1 MTVNLFIFLWQIS
14 ESGLIEILE
23 KVNQQTEK
31 KTTVKVGL
39 TYGTSCVFGINTM
52 SNLFIYCLH
61 FSSTDGGLWTQMMM
75 MMITNYQMEPW
86 NPSWMCFTG
95 MQRHLWQTVIKRL
108 QNSDIFDNSDKIH
121 VYWFSGLSSPL
132 PDQWHPLPIVLM
144 MLTSDLNDKN

>member
-1 MTVNLFIFLWQIS
+1 MTVNLFVFLWQIS

-39 TYGTSCVFGINTM
+39 TYWTYCVFSINTM

-86 NPSWMCFTG
+86 NPSDMDVF
-95 MQRHLWQTVIKRL
+95 
-108 QNSDIFDNSDKIH
+108 
-121 VYWFSGLSSPL
+121 YWSATAS
-132 PDQWHPLPIVLM
+132 
-144 MLTSDLNDKN
+144 LTSYNKKTSEFWHFWQFWQNTCVLVQWFEFPSTRSVAPTSNCAPDADIWS